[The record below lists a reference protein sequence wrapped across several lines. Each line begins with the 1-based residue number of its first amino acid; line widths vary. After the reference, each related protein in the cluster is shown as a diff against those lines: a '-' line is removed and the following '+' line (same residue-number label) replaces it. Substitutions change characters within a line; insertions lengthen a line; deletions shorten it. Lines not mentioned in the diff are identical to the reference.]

1 MKKLDYLIELDKLI
15 KKKKYKDSQIFII
28 NILKYYEDSLIY
40 YYLGYAQIM
49 LNKIEQGI
57 DNLERSVFLDQQ
69 KKITYSRLWLSK
81 IYFQNGKYEICE
93 KYLKEVLSID
103 QNLDALILLV
113 QVLVNL
119 NKKDEAINEYDN
131 LCKEFPK
138 SLKSKEVKN
147 LKDKILNL

>member
-15 KKKKYKDSQIFII
+15 KKKKYKDSEIFIF
-28 NILKYYEDSLIY
+28 NILKDYEDSFIY

-57 DNLERSVFLDQQ
+57 DNLKRSVFLDQQ
-69 KKITYSRLWLSK
+69 KKISYPRLLLSK
-81 IYFQNGKYEICE
+81 IYFQNEKYEICE
-93 KYLKEVLSID
+93 KYLKEALSINQD
-103 QNLDALILLV
+103 RESLTLLI
-113 QVLVNL
+113 QALVNL
-119 NKKDEAINEYDN
+119 NKKDEALIEYDN
-131 LCKEFPK
+131 LCKKFPK